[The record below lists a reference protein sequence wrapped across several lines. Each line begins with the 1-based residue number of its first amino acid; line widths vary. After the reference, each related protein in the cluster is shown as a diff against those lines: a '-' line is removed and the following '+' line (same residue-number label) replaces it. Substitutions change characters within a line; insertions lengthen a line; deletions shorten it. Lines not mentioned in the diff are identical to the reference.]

1 MPLEIKSFHSLE
13 KFKKNLNPGSQKII
27 RPSSHR
33 FHIEVLFKQSTTFS
47 AIVYD
52 LITNTLYHYENDK
65 DDVCFCYSGGFL
77 MLLLLSL
84 MIMIEILNEF
94 LRFENT
100 VTFIISKLHFTWAFY
115 FGKKCLRSLQLNYT
129 KITQNLKEQIRR
141 TKQNYVYISL
151 FLSLGYP
158 F

>member
-27 RPSSHR
+27 HPSSHR

-52 LITNTLYHYENDK
+52 LITNTLYHYETDK

-77 MLLLLSL
+77 ILLLLSL

-94 LRFENT
+94 LRFGNN

-115 FGKKCLRSLQLNYT
+115 FGKKCLRSFTVKSHKNNFPVNT
-129 KITQNLKEQIRR
+129 KFER